1 MESISSIFYSLD
13 TMPIIG
19 IVYLVLCVVLFSGF
33 IIMPLWALKLYVQNR
48 RLEKSLRGEGQGTIT
63 VGGSEVEM
71 AKPLT
76 PSWTG
81 K

>member
-1 MESISSIFYSLD
+1 
-13 TMPIIG
+13 
-19 IVYLVLCVVLFSGF
+19 
-33 IIMPLWALKLYVQNR
+33 MPLWALKLYVQNR